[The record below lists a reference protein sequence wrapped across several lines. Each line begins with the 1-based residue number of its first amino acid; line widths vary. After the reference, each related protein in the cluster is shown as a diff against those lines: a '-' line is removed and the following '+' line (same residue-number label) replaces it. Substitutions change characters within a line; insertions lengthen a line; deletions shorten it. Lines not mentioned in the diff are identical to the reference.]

1 MKTTRFHTAEKKTA
15 TKTVHLTDKEA
26 ADIMKIALEAG
37 FTSLSPYLRYL
48 VCSDL
53 EVQKKH
59 MEKLSQIV
67 PIGESSNGTDSS
79 EDQMAIF
86 MRAVQSVE
94 SRVH

>member
-26 ADIMKIALEAG
+26 EDIMQIALEAG

-59 MEKLSQIV
+59 MEKLSQIL
-67 PIGESSNGTDSS
+67 PLDEGSSGTNSS
-79 EDQMAIF
+79 EDQIAMF
-86 MRAVQSVE
+86 MRVVQSAE